1 MVFVLVQL
9 QKEAGAGKQIYTNPS
24 LSANRSINSERLY
37 EETYMKKRIY
47 TLATVLL
54 IAMLAISPVYAGGVS
69 IKVGLGS
76 ITADGTAWGFGKDAV
91 ITISA
96 SGIPIVACYAP
107 GNSNPAPGQN
117 PPRVSGTDSQPSTDF
132 DLGKG
137 KFGVHLEA
145 EANVTGLSAKQLGC
159 ANNNWTAQVVFV
171 KWDKAV
177 ISVVNAK
184 GDLQY
189 QTNYSCVTTQ
199 TGPNSTPSTLD
210 DGTITCT
217 PQ

>member
-1 MVFVLVQL
+1 
-9 QKEAGAGKQIYTNPS
+9 
-24 LSANRSINSERLY
+24 
-37 EETYMKKRIY
+37 MKKRIY
-47 TLATVLL
+47 TLAAVLL

-96 SGIPIVACYAP
+96 SGIPVVACYTP

-117 PPRVSGTDSQPSTDF
+117 PPRVSGTDSQPATDF

-145 EANVTGLSAKQLGC
+145 DANVTNWSATQLGC
-159 ANNNWTAQVVFV
+159 PNNNWTAEVVFV
-171 KWDKAV
+171 KWDYV
-177 ISVVNAK
+177 TISVVSTK
-184 GDLQY
+184 GDLRY
-189 QTNYSCVTTQ
+189 QQS
-199 TGPNSTPSTLD
+199 S
-210 DGTITCT
+210 TCT
-217 PQ
+217 TIYNPNDPFNDANISCPAFP